1 MKMKN
6 LAKLVLSLGVGA
18 ILVACDSGS
27 TTDSSASTA
36 TAGTINVVSREDG
49 SGTRGAFTEITG
61 ILTKDANGTE
71 VDNTY
76 SEAIIQNG
84 TEGVLSTVAGDPNAI
99 GYVSLG
105 SLNDTVNAVAIDGVV
120 PSSETVQ
127 DASYPIARNFN
138 IAWKGDL
145 SPVAAD
151 FVAYI
156 HSAEGQATAVE
167 EGYVEAKL
175 DGAAYAGDGK
185 MSGKIAIVGS
195 TSVSPLME
203 VLAEQYK
210 ALNPDVTIDITSNG
224 SSAGM
229 TAAMEGT
236 ADIGMSSRELKPEEA
251 AALKSDAI
259 AVDGIVVVVNKA
271 NKLAD
276 LTMEQV
282 KSIFTGETTTWEDV
296 Q

>member
-61 ILTKDANGTE
+61 ILSKDANGTE

-127 DASYPIARNFN
+127 DGSYPIARNFN

-145 SPVAAD
+145 SR
-151 FVAYI
+151 
-156 HSAEGQATAVE
+156 
-167 EGYVEAKL
+167 
-175 DGAAYAGDGK
+175 
-185 MSGKIAIVGS
+185 
-195 TSVSPLME
+195 
-203 VLAEQYK
+203 
-210 ALNPDVTIDITSNG
+210 
-224 SSAGM
+224 
-229 TAAMEGT
+229 
-236 ADIGMSSRELKPEEA
+236 IGC
-251 AALKSDAI
+251 
-259 AVDGIVVVVNKA
+259 
-271 NKLAD
+271 
-276 LTMEQV
+276 
-282 KSIFTGETTTWEDV
+282 
-296 Q
+296 

>member
-27 TTDSSASTA
+27 TTDSSAT

-61 ILTKDANGTE
+61 IASKDANGTE

-84 TEGVLSTVAGDPNAI
+84 TEGVLSTVAGDANAI

-105 SLNDTVNAVAIDGVV
+105 SLNDTVTAVAIDGVV

-127 DASYPIARNFN
+127 DGSYPIARNFN

-145 SPVAAD
+145 SAVAAD
-151 FVAYI
+151 FVSYI

-175 DGAAYAGDGK
+175 DGAAYAGDGS
-185 MSGKIAIVGS
+185 MSGKISIVGS

-236 ADIGMSSRELKPEEA
+236 ADIGMASRELKPEEA

-259 AVDGIVVVVNKA
+259 AVDGIAVVVNKA
-271 NKLAD
+271 NKIAD